1 MRTQRT
7 LMVVA
12 LVLAVLTALVGT
24 SFAQCGGH
32 GKPDGMM
39 GPGGPAALKPAFTTE
54 QQAQIEKI
62 RAKYDDQRV
71 DLRNKMAVIR
81 LEMRDLLSQPEPD
94 FTKVEA
100 RIDAMSEL
108 HAKLAKM
115 RLAQH
120 KEIRGLLTPD
130 QRALFDR
137 GLAERCCDVPGGP
150 MGCGGMMGGGMTG
163 CGPAMGAGGAPGC
176 GMAGAKGCGMAGAKG
191 CDMAGPKGCGMAGAK
206 GCAGMMGAAATSCP
220 MTGGAVPM
228 RSVRRQAGEWRR
240 WL

>member
-1 MRTQRT
+1 
-7 LMVVA
+7 MVVA
-12 LVLAVLTALVGT
+12 LVLAVLTALAGT

-32 GKPDGMM
+32 GKPDGRM

-54 QQAQIEKI
+54 QQSQIEKI

-137 GLAERCCDVPGGP
+137 GLAEGCCEGPGGP
-150 MGCGGMMGGGMTG
+150 MGCGMMGGGTMG

-191 CDMAGPKGCGMAGAK
+191 CGMAGAKGCGMAGAK
-206 GCAGMMGAAATSCP
+206 GCAGMMGASATSCP